1 MSIIEYIA
9 IGIAIVCALVG
20 LGITLM
26 QKEDKND
33 DGGDATLG

>member
-1 MSIIEYIA
+1 L
-9 IGIAIVCALVG
+9 GLQLFVLG

-26 QKEDKND
+26 EKEDKND